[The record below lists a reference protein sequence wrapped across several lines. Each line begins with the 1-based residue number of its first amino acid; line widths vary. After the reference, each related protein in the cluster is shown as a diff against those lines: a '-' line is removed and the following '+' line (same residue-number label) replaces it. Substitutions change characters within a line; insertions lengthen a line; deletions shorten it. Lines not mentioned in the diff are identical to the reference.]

1 MQFTRQLRFKSR
13 GKLKLISQTEASECS
28 LACLA
33 MIASHHG
40 YETDLPELRRIFQ
53 ISLKGVTLERLI
65 EMADQLKLSAR
76 PLQLDLND
84 LELLRAPCIL
94 HWDLNHFVVLKQ
106 ARAGTITILDPASG
120 EVTLESTAVSEHFT
134 GIALELSP
142 NFDFKRKTP
151 PSGIRLADVVGK
163 IVGLKRGVMQLLGMA
178 LVLEAI
184 SLLMPIATQWITDE
198 AIGSFDRGLLALL
211 CIGAAGMGIT
221 HAVLTFLRS
230 WTGMYI
236 STTFNL
242 QWMSNVMG
250 HLLQLPID
258 FFEKRH
264 LGDILNRFGSVHAI
278 ERVLTTAMV
287 DAVLDGLLAIGT
299 LMMMLLY
306 SPQLTLVTLIAVA
319 LYCLLRWTRMNTL
332 RLANQGVL
340 VKQALE
346 QTYFLETIRGVR
358 SIKLFNKELQR
369 KTSWLN
375 RYVSA
380 TNASLAIQKMTLIFG
395 AAWSVLGSVERAAV
409 LWLGALTVMDNTM
422 TLGMLFAFLSF
433 KEQFTGRVNSL
444 VDKMVDLKMLSI
456 QADRLA
462 DIVTTAPEEDRLA
475 LSHDMPTDL
484 TLVVDK
490 LSFRYSPGDPP
501 VILNANFSIGVG
513 ECVAIVG
520 PSGEGKTTTMKIL
533 LGILKP
539 SYGNVLLG
547 GIPISRLGLKKY
559 RSVIATVMQDDQL
572 YGGSLYDN
580 ICFFDDKPDREWI
593 ETCVRMAGIHDEI
606 VNMPMGY
613 HTLVGD
619 MGTVLSGGQ
628 KQRVLLARALYK
640 RPQILFLDEATSHLD
655 LAGESLVNAAIAGL
669 NITRILIAHRPQTI
683 AIADRV
689 LRIEKGKF
697 REERPTKT
705 AAAPAAYVARNGDMA
720 EEDQSAAAS
729 PFLSEDSGSQLQQSI
744 AVTTEF
750 TV

>member
-1 MQFTRQLRFKSR
+1 MQFTKQLGFKAG
-13 GKLKLISQTEASECS
+13 GKLPLILQTEASECS

-40 YETDLPELRRIFQ
+40 YETDLPELRRIFP

-76 PLQLDLND
+76 PLQLDLDD
-84 LELLRAPCIL
+84 LELLQTPCIL

-106 ARAGTITILDPASG
+106 VKAGAITVLDPAAG
-120 EVTLESTAVSEHFT
+120 EVTLEYAAVSEHFT
-134 GIALELSP
+134 GIALELTP
-142 NFDFKRKTP
+142 NFDFRKKTP
-151 PSGIRLADVVGK
+151 PAGIRLADVVGK
-163 IVGLKRGVMQLLGMA
+163 VIGLKRGILQLLAMA

-184 SLLMPIATQWITDE
+184 SLLMPIANQWITDE
-198 AIGSFDRGLLALL
+198 AIGAFDRGLLALL
-211 CIGAAGMGIT
+211 CVGAAGMGVT
-221 HAVLTFLRS
+221 HAILTFLRS

-250 HLLQLPID
+250 HLLHLPID

-287 DAVLDGLLAIGT
+287 EAVLDGLLAIGT
-299 LMMMLLY
+299 LIMMLLY
-306 SPQLTLVTLIAVA
+306 SPQLTLVTLVAVV

-380 TNASLAIQKMTLIFG
+380 TNASLAIQKMTLVFS
-395 AAWSVLGSVERAAV
+395 AAWSILGSVERAAV
-409 LWLGALTVMDNTM
+409 LWLGALIVMDNTM

-456 QADRLA
+456 QADRLS
-462 DIVTTAPEEDRLA
+462 DIVTAAPEEDRLA
-475 LSHDMPTDL
+475 LSHDLPADL
-484 TLVVDK
+484 TLVAEK

-501 VILNANFSIGVG
+501 VILNANFTIRYG

-547 GIPISRLGLKKY
+547 GIPIARLGLKKY

-572 YGGSLYDN
+572 YGGSLFDN
-580 ICFFDDKPDREWI
+580 ICFFDDKPEREWI
-593 ETCVRMAGIHDEI
+593 EQCARMAGIHDEI
-606 VNMPMGY
+606 IHMPMGY

-655 LAGESLVNAAIAGL
+655 LDGESLVNEAVAAL
-669 NITRILIAHRPQTI
+669 KITRILIAHRPQTI

-697 REERPTKT
+697 REERPARGT
-705 AAAPAAYVARNGDMA
+705 AAPVTHAAR
-720 EEDQSAAAS
+720 EAAM
-729 PFLSEDSGSQLQQSI
+729 
-744 AVTTEF
+744 TTEL